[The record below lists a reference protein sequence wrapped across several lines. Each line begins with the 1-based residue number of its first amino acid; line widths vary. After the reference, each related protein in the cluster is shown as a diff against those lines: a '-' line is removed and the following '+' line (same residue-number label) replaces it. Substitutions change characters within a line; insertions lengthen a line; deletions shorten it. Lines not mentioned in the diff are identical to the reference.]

1 MFVSQQ
7 SDCLI
12 VKNSYVRDEVLF
24 KLSWELRGSL
34 VAVVGIIIIS

>member
-12 VKNSYVRDEVLF
+12 VKNSYIRDEVLF
-24 KLSWELRGSL
+24 KLSWNYNHLLSL
-34 VAVVGIIIIS
+34 GTVK

>member
-1 MFVSQQ
+1 MFVSLQ

-12 VKNSYVRDEVLF
+12 VKNSCVRDEVLF

-34 VAVVGIIIIS
+34 FF